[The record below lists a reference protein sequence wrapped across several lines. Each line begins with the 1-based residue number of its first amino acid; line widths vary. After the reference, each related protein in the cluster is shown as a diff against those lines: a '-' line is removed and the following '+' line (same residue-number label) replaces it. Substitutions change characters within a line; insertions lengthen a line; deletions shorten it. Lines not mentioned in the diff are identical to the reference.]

1 MTRRNCVWFVSSVA
15 LLWSESE
22 EAGKHWKNFFKRTI
36 PSEVSSSLLNWS
48 LINDPAPFNS
58 CAVRVFKILRLKYLM
73 KDDTVCGEEGKTFG
87 NLVNTFYDDNWPTG
101 QQESLVQIPFG
112 HNRVFCCF
120 SSCGPNKCGAQRT
133 AVETR
138 RRDTN
143 NEFLHDQTT
152 NWTEQI
158 SCHRETTDWSWP
170 KTTTWRSEQWLRNAP
185 RKVRRTSTS
194 SWKVGR
200 T

>member
-1 MTRRNCVWFVSSVA
+1 MVRVGGGWET
-15 LLWSESE
+15 LE
-22 EAGKHWKNFFKRTI
+22 EFLQK
-36 PSEVSSSLLNWS
+36 
-48 LINDPAPFNS
+48 NDPYRGELFTFELKFNKLSCPFQFLCCS
-58 CAVRVFKILRLKYLM
+58 CFMILRLKYLM

-87 NLVNTFYDDNWPTG
+87 NLVNTFYDDNWPTA
-101 QQESLVQIPFG
+101 QQESLVQIPFR